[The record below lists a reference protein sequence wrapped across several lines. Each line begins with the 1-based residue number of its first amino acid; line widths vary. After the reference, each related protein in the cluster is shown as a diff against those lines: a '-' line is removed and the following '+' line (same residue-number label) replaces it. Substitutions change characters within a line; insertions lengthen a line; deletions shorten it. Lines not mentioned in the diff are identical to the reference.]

1 MNAYRPAT
9 PTPVATGTGDVQG
22 VAATA
27 GLRLMGYAVRES
39 AGAPAVAALNL
50 RHGDD
55 ATDPLLIPIELA
67 ANGSDN
73 QWFGPAGVHC
83 PSGIFVDR
91 VAGETE
97 LTIFTVATPDV
108 TP

>member
-1 MNAYRPAT
+1 MNAYKPAV
-9 PTPVATGTGDVQG
+9 PTPVATGTGDAAA
-22 VAATA
+22 VAAAT

-50 RHGDD
+50 RHGTL
-55 ATDPLLIPIELA
+55 ATDPLLVPVELA
-67 ANGSDN
+67 ANGADK
-73 QWFGPAGVHC
+73 QWFGPAGIHC

-97 LTIFTVATPDV
+97 LTIFTVTTPDV